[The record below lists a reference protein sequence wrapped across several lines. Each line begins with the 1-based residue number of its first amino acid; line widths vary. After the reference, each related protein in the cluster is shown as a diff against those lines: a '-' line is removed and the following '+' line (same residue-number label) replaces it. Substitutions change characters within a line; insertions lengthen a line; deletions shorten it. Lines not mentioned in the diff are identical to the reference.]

1 MPMRPIPMIMGAMT
15 MPIEVDDTPTI
26 KELFRNLMDFR
37 EEWRLDKSQMVRKD
51 VHTVEHDALIARLA
65 RADAEM
71 VRLEASQKE
80 IKLELAA
87 RDKERTTLRNQYYFS
102 VVGAA
107 LALVVGL
114 VLAVVK

>member
-1 MPMRPIPMIMGAMT
+1 

-51 VHTVEHDALIARLA
+51 VHQVEHESLLARLA
-65 RADAEM
+65 RAEADLK
-71 VRLEASQKE
+71 RLEGQTE
-80 IKLELAA
+80 A